1 MYLPALLQMSTRDP
15 MFWIMVIIAAS
26 FLVIAIAMI
35 AIATFVS
42 RAVKSVNRMEEKME
56 PLLERVTAM
65 SEQGKQIAVQ
75 GKLIAE
81 QITAVSGHL
90 STATLHFSES
100 LAIVKSEIGEL
111 RALVSDTAVEAR
123 DKVELV
129 SNTIDRTHRQVTTTT
144 DFIQSKVI
152 EPARELAAIMA
163 GFRRGLEVLVAP
175 APKPVNQIYG
185 EYEIFIGSILLRSFT
200 RTRTIASPGA
210 GSGFYLLVEVALRIA
225 ILVRKHF
232 YC

>member
-1 MYLPALLQMSTRDP
+1 MYLVALLQMSTRDP

-26 FLVIAIAMI
+26 FIVIAIAMV
-35 AIATFVS
+35 AIAMFVS

-56 PLLERVTAM
+56 PLVERVTAM

-81 QITAVSGHL
+81 QFTAVSGHL
-90 STATLHFSES
+90 STATQHVSET

-129 SNTIDRTHRQVTTTT
+129 SRTIDRTQQQVALTT
-144 DFIQSKVI
+144 DFVQSKVI

-175 APKPVNQIYG
+175 MPKPINQTYG
-185 EYEIFIGSILLRSFT
+185 EDEMFIG
-200 RTRTIASPGA
+200 
-210 GSGFYLLVEVALRIA
+210 
-225 ILVRKHF
+225 
-232 YC
+232 

>member
-1 MYLPALLQMSTRDP
+1 MTAFAFQMSTHDP

-35 AIATFVS
+35 AIATYVS
-42 RAVKSVNRMEEKME
+42 RAVKSVNRMEEKFE
-56 PLLERVTAM
+56 PLLERVTAI

-81 QITAVSGHL
+81 QFNAVSGHL
-90 STATLHFSES
+90 STATMHFSDS
-100 LAIVKSEIGEL
+100 LAIIKSEVSEL

-129 SNTIDRTHRQVTTTT
+129 SRTIDRTQKQVALTT
-144 DFIQSKVI
+144 DFVQSKVI

-175 APKPVNQIYG
+175 MPKPINQTYG
-185 EYEIFIGSILLRSFT
+185 EDEMFIG
-200 RTRTIASPGA
+200 
-210 GSGFYLLVEVALRIA
+210 
-225 ILVRKHF
+225 
-232 YC
+232 